1 MRRKAWVPGLV
12 LLLAVTACGDDDDGS
27 GGSPSDGSPGADVGG
42 GGGGGDAGTGAD
54 GAAGGD
60 ASVGEY
66 SVQFVMP
73 WCGPADQGAVA
84 VVLGEAGG
92 DRCAVDDAEASVR
105 LEVWT
110 RDITAPVTFSF
121 APTEAMGSGI
131 VCPGGEQPCHTFP
144 TGDIRFDT
152 YDEDSG
158 ATGSWRLQG
167 GGQDTVT
174 GTFDATWCDPDPPRP
189 CG

>member
-1 MRRKAWVPGLV
+1 MRRKAWAPGLAV
-12 LLLAVTACGDDDDGS
+12 LLVVAACGDDDDGS
-27 GGSPSDGSPGADVGG
+27 GGSPSDGSPGADA
-42 GGGGGDAGTGAD
+42 GGDAGTGAD
-54 GAAGGD
+54 GAPGGD

-66 SVQFVMP
+66 SLHLVMP
-73 WCGPADQGAVA
+73 WCGPADQGAIA
-84 VVLGEAGG
+84 VVLGEADGN
-92 DRCAVDDAEASVR
+92 RCAVDDAAASVR

-121 APTEAMGSGI
+121 APTEALGSGI
-131 VCPGGEQPCHTFP
+131 LCPGGEQPCRTFP
-144 TGDIRFDT
+144 YGDIRFDT
-152 YDEDSG
+152 YDEESG

-167 GGQDTVT
+167 AEDTVT